1 MEGNLSMKDSISF
14 NKLPLSQ
21 AIRRLVGTKNFL
33 MIYES
38 SDSENNGKIK
48 EIRIYNSP
56 IVTQTEESIS
66 SAIQEKISAMS
77 EPVASLLAWR

>member
-48 EIRIYNSP
+48 EIRIKCKYKNRLYKFKLNSYCFKD
-56 IVTQTEESIS
+56 V
-66 SAIQEKISAMS
+66 
-77 EPVASLLAWR
+77 